1 MHSMSRRRVLGA
13 IGAGVGMSALA
24 GCTGGD
30 GDSGRFAEASFHVMG
45 DLTGA
50 IVGDVDTTAT
60 LVPIGQHGHGWE
72 AGPAVQERVYDAD
85 VFVTVLAGF
94 QPWADALAQNIAA
107 DGLPIAH
114 IEAGHDVDLLSGDHD
129 HAEEHHSEDDHDH
142 EEEHHSEDD
151 HDHEEEHHGED
162 EHDHDHAE
170 EDHDHEEEHH
180 SEDEHDHD
188 HSGEDPHFWMDPHR
202 VETAAATISAGLQ
215 QADPD
220 NADTYRANTDALMQ
234 ELEGLDGELQAV
246 VDSGQAE
253 TILVAGHNSF
263 QYLGARYGI
272 RVEALT
278 GLAPDALPTPRDI
291 ERAQDVIATH
301 DIRYICADPL
311 EPQQA
316 AEQLVAETDAVGV
329 VGLTA
334 IPGLRQ
340 SWADAGWGYLD
351 IMREVNIPALRTA
364 LDA

>member
-30 GDSGRFAEASFHVMG
+30 ADGGRFAEASFHVMG
-45 DLTGA
+45 DLTAA
-50 IVGDVDTTAT
+50 IVGDVDTSAT

-129 HAEEHHSEDDHDH
+129 HAEEHHSE
-142 EEEHHSEDD
+142 EEHDD
-151 HDHEEEHHGED
+151 EG
-162 EHDHDHAE
+162 DHDHAE
-170 EDHDHEEEHH
+170 EHND
-180 SEDEHDHD
+180 EDEHDHAEEYD
-188 HSGEDPHFWMDPHR
+188 DEEHDHYHSGEDPHFWMDPHR

-246 VDSGQAE
+246 VDGDRPRRSSSPA
-253 TILVAGHNSF
+253 TTPSS
-263 QYLGARYGI
+263 
-272 RVEALT
+272 T
-278 GLAPDALPTPRDI
+278 SAP
-291 ERAQDVIATH
+291 ATASAW
-301 DIRYICADPL
+301 R
-311 EPQQA
+311 
-316 AEQLVAETDAVGV
+316 
-329 VGLTA
+329 
-334 IPGLRQ
+334 R
-340 SWADAGWGYLD
+340 
-351 IMREVNIPALRTA
+351 
-364 LDA
+364 

>member
-1 MHSMSRRRVLGA
+1 MHSISRRRVLGA
-13 IGAGVGMSALA
+13 VGAGVGMSALA
-24 GCTGGD
+24 GCTGGEAD
-30 GDSGRFAEASFHVMG
+30 GGRFAEASFHVMG
-45 DLTGA
+45 DLTTA

-85 VFVTVLAGF
+85 VFVTVLGGF

-114 IEAGHDVDLLSGDHD
+114 IEAGHDVSLLTGGHDHGEDEHDHD
-129 HAEEHHSEDDHDH
+129 EEHHG
-142 EEEHHSEDD
+142 EDD

-162 EHDHDHAE
+162 
-170 EDHDHEEEHH
+170 DHDHEEEHH
-180 SEDEHDHD
+180 GEDDHDHD
-188 HSGEDPHFWMDPHR
+188 HSGADPHFWMDPHR

-220 NADTYRANTDALMQ
+220 NADAYAANTDALIA
-234 ELEGLDGELQAV
+234 ELERLDGELQAV
-246 VDSGQAE
+246 VDGAQQQ
-253 TILVAGHNSF
+253 TILVAGHDSF
-263 QYLGARYGI
+263 QYLGDRYGV

-278 GLAPDALPTPRDI
+278 GIAPDAMPTPRDI
-291 ERAQDVIATH
+291 ERAQQVIATH
-301 DIRYICADPL
+301 GVSHICADPL

-329 VGLTA
+329 VELTA
-334 IPGLRQ
+334 IPGLQQ
-340 SWADAGWGYLD
+340 SWADAGWDYLD